1 MFLSQV
7 SGEALVALVNGHAN
21 CLRAYMFVSE
31 ATCTVIL
38 RPRRL
43 SLAAIANTSSAP
55 VGRVG
60 AIVQYPFNLCCVMYV
75 SYINLC

>member
-55 VGRVG
+55 VG

-75 SYINLC
+75 SYINLY